1 MSYEAPYRG
10 VNVLDLSQGIAGP
23 YATMLLAQYGGNVV
37 KVEPPDGD
45 WARTLGT
52 RYGDQTAFSI
62 GANLG
67 KRSIALDLKHDGD
80 RAIVHRLAARADVV
94 VESFR
99 PGVAARLGVGY
110 ADLSAL
116 SPRLV
121 YLSVS
126 GFGQS
131 GPESQRPAMDPI
143 LQAFSGLI
151 ATNRGLDGLPHRV
164 APIVVDMATALYA
177 FQALAAAL
185 YARRDEPR
193 GRYLEASLMQSAAG
207 LQVVHMMAHYL
218 EGGRM
223 RPGLTP
229 GGSYATADGWMY
241 IVIHRDADF
250 GKLCDA
256 LELADA
262 KADPRFVTNALRYQ
276 HLTALTEILNV
287 AFARCTTEQLAKRL
301 KDAGVMHSPVNDYL
315 EFLRQPQLEVTGA
328 IAWLE
333 QPGVGRVPV
342 PNVPGLVPLVSG
354 ATRAVAP
361 SLDQHR
367 AEILAELGLAT

>member
-80 RAIVHRLAARADVV
+80 RAIVHRLAARAGVV

-256 LELADA
+256 LELVDA

>member
-256 LELADA
+256 LELVDA

>member
-67 KRSIALDLKHDGD
+67 KRSIALDLKRDGD

-262 KADPRFVTNALRYQ
+262 KTDPRFVTNALRYQ

>member
-1 MSYEAPYRG
+1 
-10 VNVLDLSQGIAGP
+10 
-23 YATMLLAQYGGNVV
+23 MLLAQYGGNVV

-67 KRSIALDLKHDGD
+67 KRSIALDLKRDGD

-256 LELADA
+256 LELVDA

-287 AFARCTTEQLAKRL
+287 AFARCTTEQLAKRF

>member
-67 KRSIALDLKHDGD
+67 KRSIALDLKRDGD

-256 LELADA
+256 LELVDA

>member
-67 KRSIALDLKHDGD
+67 KRSIALDLKRDGD

-262 KADPRFVTNALRYQ
+262 KTDPRFVTNALRYQ

-315 EFLRQPQLEVTGA
+315 EFLRQPQLEVTGT